1 MPFPCSFHF
10 TIYQDRLKMELNK
23 KGKKKH
29 NYFYI
34 IMTSCFFS
42 WKHINPR
49 NKNIISKPLHLIH
62 DSLL

>member
-23 KGKKKH
+23 KGKKKTY

-34 IMTSCFFS
+34 IMTSCFFFLET
-42 WKHINPR
+42 HQPTQ
-49 NKNIISKPLHLIH
+49 
-62 DSLL
+62 